1 MTLPDGMDLRARVNA
16 SPSGR
21 VAVRLAA
28 AVDAVRAIAPAV
40 AVFDREGP
48 VAVDTPEAIGA
59 MPGEVIDL
67 STHVALPPLV
77 NAHAHLDLTGI
88 DPIPFD
94 GTFANWAGQVRAR
107 RATTPEA
114 VTAAVR
120 EGVRRSV
127 EGGTGFI
134 GDIAGGFGIAA
145 LEALRGAA
153 AATGLQGVGYVEVFG
168 IGSSSAR
175 GVEFLKGLRAQV
187 ADIRGGIRLGV
198 SPHAPYSCDDAVY
211 AAAAELG
218 LPIATHLAET
228 LDEVRF
234 VRDGSGPFADL
245 LRSVGAWTPDLRG
258 WGRGPVER
266 VQPLLQGR
274 GAALVHLNY
283 LDDAGLELLSRD
295 AGSAHASVP
304 VYCPRASEFF
314 RHPVPGHAPHRYR
327 ELLAA
332 GVPVA
337 LGTDSALVI
346 GDAPTI
352 SVLDEM
358 RFLWRRDG
366 TDPMHLVAMATVH
379 GARALGMDPG
389 LVRWPSAGVRSAHGM
404 LVMHTGDIVDS
415 RASGSMQ
422 ARAMSALRA
431 ALSGSVQCAWIWR
444 G

>member
-1 MTLPDGMDLRARVNA
+1 MALPDGVDLRARVNA
-16 SPSGR
+16 SPTGR

-28 AVDAVRAIAPAV
+28 AVDAERAIAPAV

-48 VAVDTPEAIGA
+48 VVVDAPEAIGA

-67 STHVALPPLV
+67 SSHVALPPLV

-94 GTFANWAGQVRAR
+94 GTFANGAGQVRAR

-114 VTAAVR
+114 ITAAVR

-127 EGGTGFI
+127 AGGTGFI
-134 GDIAGGFGIAA
+134 GDIAGGFGVAA
-145 LEALRGAA
+145 LKALRDAA
-153 AATGLQGVGYVEVFG
+153 AAAGLQGVGYVEVFG
-168 IGSSSAR
+168 IGTSSAR
-175 GVEFLKGLRAQV
+175 GVEFLRGIRAQI
-187 ADIRGGIRLGV
+187 ASERGGIRLGV

-218 LPIATHLAET
+218 LPVATHLAET
-228 LDEVRF
+228 LDEDRF

-245 LRSVGAWTPDLRG
+245 LKSVGAWTPDLRG

-266 VQPLLQGR
+266 VQPLLKGR

-283 LDDAGLELLSRD
+283 LDDAGLELLSREVGA
-295 AGSAHASVP
+295 AGCSVP

-314 RHPVPGHAPHRYR
+314 RHPVPGHPPHRYR
-327 ELLAA
+327 EMLTA
-332 GVPVA
+332 GLPVA

-346 GDAPTI
+346 GDSPTI

-379 GARALGMDPG
+379 GARALGIDPA
-389 LVRWPSAGVRSAHGM
+389 LVRCPKAGARAARGVLVIHTSGKASAEVAGSA
-404 LVMHTGDIVDS
+404 
-415 RASGSMQ
+415 Q
-422 ARAMSALRA
+422 ARATGALRG
-431 ALSGSVQCAWIWR
+431 ALVDERPCVWIWR
-444 G
+444 

>member
-1 MTLPDGMDLRARVNA
+1 MTLSDGMDLRARVNA

-153 AATGLQGVGYVEVFG
+153 AETGLQGVGYVEVFG
-168 IGSSSAR
+168 IGTSSAR
-175 GVEFLKGLRAQV
+175 GVEFLRGLPAQV
-187 ADIRGGIRLGV
+187 ADERGGIRLGV

-218 LPIATHLAET
+218 LPVATHLAET

-258 WGRGPVER
+258 WDRGPVER

-283 LDDAGLELLSRD
+283 LDDAGLELLSREVGA
-295 AGSAHASVP
+295 AGCSVP

-314 RHPVPGHAPHRYR
+314 RHPVPGHPPHRYR
-327 ELLAA
+327 EMLTA
-332 GVPVA
+332 GLPVA

-366 TDPMHLVAMATVH
+366 IDPMHLVAMATVH
-379 GARALGMDPG
+379 GARALGIDPV
-389 LVRWPSAGVRSAHGM
+389 LVRLPRAGVPGSRRMLLLETGAMSGLSAPIRPGE
-404 LVMHTGDIVDS
+404 
-415 RASGSMQ
+415 RASV
-422 ARAMSALRA
+422 ALRNG
-431 ALSGSVQCAWIWR
+431 LSGGRMCNWLW
-444 G
+444 